1 MLEFGIATLILIVT
15 ILVGFP
21 IAYSI
26 GLTTIFYIFI
36 TNPANLLVIPIRMF
50 SGINSFTLMALPL
63 FMLAAEIMVRT
74 GISSKLF
81 DFVRITR
88 VGRWRGGLAYV
99 NVLAS
104 TIFGS
109 ISGAALSDIAGLGK
123 VEIDAMEE
131 DGYEKGFACA
141 ITAAS
146 SIESPL
152 IPPSNVAILYAGTMA
167 LSVGAVLYAGF
178 LPGLLLAGSQMLYIK
193 LNAKRLNLPKH
204 EKQYTAAEK
213 KDIRIRGWIAMGMPL
228 IILVGITAGLFT
240 PTEAA
245 AVAVLYALIVGAFVF
260 KNITVK
266 MILDSLWSAG
276 KTTANLF
283 VITSISAVFAWA
295 IGVEQIPQQL
305 SAFMLGITDSPY
317 VMLLIINVIL
327 IIVGMWME
335 TSAAVLLFAPAW
347 LANKWKLPLF
357 RKGFWFTLTVALLAA
372 ALHYASG
379 EMWDLMRQGV
389 FDTLYMTLP
398 ATFFSYVLGLP
409 LGVLLVITSPGH
421 IRPNPTL
428 NSVVGTV
435 VNFLRSIPFI
445 ILLVMLFD
453 VTRIVMGSAIGTR
466 AVIFPLFVS
475 AFP

>member
-88 VGRWRGGLAYV
+88 VGKWRGGLAYV

-228 IILVGITAGLFT
+228 IILIGITAGLFT

-295 IGVEQIPQQL
+295 IGRGADPPAALRLHAGYYRQPLRYAPDHQRDPHHRGHVDGDL
-305 SAFMLGITDSPY
+305 RRR
-317 VMLLIINVIL
+317 
-327 IIVGMWME
+327 
-335 TSAAVLLFAPAW
+335 AAVRPHPGPHRRGHGRPPR
-347 LANKWKLPLF
+347 PLC
-357 RKGFWFTLTVALLAA
+357 RGHDRQPDHRPHHAACGRGALRHLQR
-372 ALHYASG
+372 G
-379 EMWDLMRQGV
+379 KTEV
-389 FDTLYMTLP
+389 
-398 ATFFSYVLGLP
+398 
-409 LGVLLVITSPGH
+409 
-421 IRPNPTL
+421 
-428 NSVVGTV
+428 
-435 VNFLRSIPFI
+435 
-445 ILLVMLFD
+445 
-453 VTRIVMGSAIGTR
+453 
-466 AVIFPLFVS
+466 
-475 AFP
+475 

>member
-1 MLEFGIATLILIVT
+1 MLEFGIATAVLIVT
-15 ILVGFP
+15 ILIGFP

-26 GLTTIFYIFI
+26 GLTTVLYIMI
-36 TNPANLLVIPIRMF
+36 TDPANLMVIPIRMF

-88 VGRWRGGLAYV
+88 VGKWRGGLAYV
-99 NVLAS
+99 NILAS

-123 VEIDAMEE
+123 VEIDAMDE
-131 DGYEKGFACA
+131 DGYDRGFACA

-178 LPGLLLAGSQMLYIK
+178 LPGLLLCGSQMLYVK
-193 LNAKRLNLPKH
+193 FNAKRLNLPQH
-204 EKQYTAAEK
+204 EKEYTKAERHEIK
-213 KDIRIRGWIAMGMPL
+213 KSGWIAMGMPL
-228 IILVGITAGLFT
+228 IILVGITSGKFT

-245 AVAVLYALIVGAFVF
+245 AVAVLYALIVGLFVF
-260 KNITVK
+260 KNIT
-266 MILDSLWSAG
+266 MQMLLDSLWSAA

-295 IGVEQIPQQL
+295 IGVQQIPQKL
-305 SAFMLGITDSPY
+305 SAFMLGITDNPY
-317 VMLLIINVIL
+317 VMMMIINIIL

-335 TSAAVLLFAPAW
+335 TSAAVLLFAPI
-347 LANKWKLPLF
+347 LAPIAVSMGIHPVHFAVVMIMNLTIGLITPPVGVVLYATADVGKMKFEQVVKSTMPLII
-357 RKGFWFTLTVALLAA
+357 LAMVI
-372 ALHYASG
+372 LILVTFIPEIS
-379 EMWDLMRQGV
+379 L
-389 FDTLYMTLP
+389 TLP
-398 ATFFSYVLGLP
+398 RLLG
-409 LGVLLVITSPGH
+409 
-421 IRPNPTL
+421 
-428 NSVVGTV
+428 
-435 VNFLRSIPFI
+435 
-445 ILLVMLFD
+445 
-453 VTRIVMGSAIGTR
+453 
-466 AVIFPLFVS
+466 FVEWP
-475 AFP
+475 AA

>member
-88 VGRWRGGLAYV
+88 VGKWRGGLAYV

-146 SIESPL
+146 SIESPPHPAQQRGHPL
-152 IPPSNVAILYAGTMA
+152 RRHHGPVRGRRTVRRVPPRPAAG
-167 LSVGAVLYAGF
+167 G
-178 LPGLLLAGSQMLYIK
+178 LP
-193 LNAKRLNLPKH
+193 N
-204 EKQYTAAEK
+204 
-213 KDIRIRGWIAMGMPL
+213 
-228 IILVGITAGLFT
+228 
-240 PTEAA
+240 
-245 AVAVLYALIVGAFVF
+245 
-260 KNITVK
+260 
-266 MILDSLWSAG
+266 
-276 KTTANLF
+276 
-283 VITSISAVFAWA
+283 
-295 IGVEQIPQQL
+295 
-305 SAFMLGITDSPY
+305 
-317 VMLLIINVIL
+317 
-327 IIVGMWME
+327 
-335 TSAAVLLFAPAW
+335 
-347 LANKWKLPLF
+347 
-357 RKGFWFTLTVALLAA
+357 
-372 ALHYASG
+372 ALHQAQ
-379 EMWDLMRQGV
+379 RQAAQ
-389 FDTLYMTLP
+389 P
-398 ATFFSYVLGLP
+398 AQ
-409 LGVLLVITSPGH
+409 
-421 IRPNPTL
+421 
-428 NSVVGTV
+428 
-435 VNFLRSIPFI
+435 
-445 ILLVMLFD
+445 
-453 VTRIVMGSAIGTR
+453 A
-466 AVIFPLFVS
+466 
-475 AFP
+475 